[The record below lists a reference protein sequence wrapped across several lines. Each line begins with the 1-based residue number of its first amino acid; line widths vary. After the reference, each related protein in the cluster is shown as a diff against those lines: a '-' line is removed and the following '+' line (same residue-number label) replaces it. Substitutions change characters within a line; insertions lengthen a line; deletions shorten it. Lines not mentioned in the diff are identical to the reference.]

1 MASVEATKIKI
12 ENLLMIIIDD
22 PDNIYIRT
30 ED

>member
-1 MASVEATKIKI
+1 MASVGATKIKI
-12 ENLLMIIIDD
+12 ENVLMIIIDD